1 VGLDEPK
8 KMTREDWRKK
18 KELEEQRK
26 LGNAPAEVDEEGK
39 DINPHIPQY
48 ISSVPWYIDPSKRP
62 TLKHQR
68 PQAEKQKQFNAIGEW
83 YKRGVQENSMMTK
96 FRKGACENCG
106 AMTHKKKDCLERPRK
121 VGARYTGTSIAPDEH
136 VQVNLDLD
144 YDGKRDRW
152 NGYDPEEHQR
162 IVEEYA
168 KVDLAKRTLKAQRL
182 QDELASGKLDQTYLR
197 NLDPNSAYYDPKT
210 RSMRENP
217 YSNAGNNPDEVGY
230 AGDNFVRYTGD
241 TITMAQTQ

>member
-1 VGLDEPK
+1 MASGTVVNATPSGGSNDVSLEEPK

-68 PQAEKQKQFNAIGEW
+68 PQPEKQKQYSSSGDW
-83 YKRGVQENSMMTK
+83 YKRGVQEHAVATK
-96 FRKGACENCG
+96 YRKGACENCG
-106 AMTHKKKDCLERPRK
+106 ALTHKKKDCMERPRK
-121 VGARYTGTSIAPDEH
+121 VGAKYTGMNIAPDEH
-136 VQVNLDLD
+136 VQPQLMFD

-152 NGYDPEEHQR
+152 NGYNPEEHMK
-162 IVEEYA
+162 IVEEYS
-168 KVDLAKRTLKAQRL
+168 KVDLAKRTLKAQKL
-182 QDELASGKLDQTYLR
+182 QEELASGKLEQVNSPR
-197 NLDPNSAYYDPKT
+197 HQWGEEEPNSQT
-210 RSMRENP
+210 
-217 YSNAGNNPDEVGY
+217 
-230 AGDNFVRYTGD
+230 VR
-241 TITMAQTQ
+241 